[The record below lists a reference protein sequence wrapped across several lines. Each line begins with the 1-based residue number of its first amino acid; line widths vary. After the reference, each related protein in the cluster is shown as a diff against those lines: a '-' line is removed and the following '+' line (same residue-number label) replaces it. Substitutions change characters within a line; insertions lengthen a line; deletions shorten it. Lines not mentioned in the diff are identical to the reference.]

1 MRTKLI
7 FMVRKAPSSVRAQ
20 QIVIKG
26 RSPWLLVLSLL
37 FLLLSRSISGA
48 AELPLSRVAHGA
60 FSEKVVAGHLV
71 GIQSARV
78 MAQSLPWIAEDA
90 GIFHKYNLD
99 FQLVYIASSGMA
111 TAAILGGDAELAVT
125 GGVGFVRAFVAGAS
139 DIVFVGAIKNVMT
152 QSILAGAE
160 IKRMEDLK
168 GKKVGVSRIGSN
180 THYFT
185 VQAMKRTGIDFVRD
199 ITFIQTGG
207 EFESL
212 AALSR
217 GAIQAA
223 TLTAPAD
230 ARAIAQGFHYVV
242 YGPDLRIPYLA
253 TDFVARR
260 SAIAKRP
267 QVMGQFLKAMAEA
280 LKILHTD
287 KAFVYKILG
296 KYLRVEDKKTL
307 DAAYSAEI
315 KALEQRLAI
324 SPEAVQATLEEVA
337 QIDPRALKFKVQD
350 LVDRRYTDEME
361 KSGFF
366 DKLWAEKK

>member
-1 MRTKLI
+1 MRFKLLQKSALCLGSLI
-7 FMVRKAPSSVRAQ
+7 VFSS
-20 QIVIKG
+20 IY
-26 RSPWLLVLSLL
+26 SPKPADSAD
-37 FLLLSRSISGA
+37 R
-48 AELPLSRVAHGA
+48 
-60 FSEKVVAGHLV
+60 LV

-78 MAQSLPWIAEDA
+78 MSQSLPWIADEA
-90 GIFHKYNLD
+90 RLFQKYKLD

-111 TAAILGGDAELAVT
+111 TAAILGGDAEVALT
-125 GGVGFVRAFVAGAS
+125 GGVGFVRAFVSGAP
-139 DIVFVGAIKNVMT
+139 DIVFIGGVKNVMT

-160 IKRMEDLK
+160 IKRVEDLK

-185 VQAMKRTGIDFVRD
+185 VQVLKRAGMNPLRD
-199 ITFIQTGG
+199 VTFIQTGG

-230 ARAIAQGFHYVV
+230 ARAITQGFHYVV

-253 TDFVARR
+253 TDFVVRR
-260 SAIAKRP
+260 SVIAKRP
-267 QVMGQFLKAMAEA
+267 QVVGQFMKAMAEA
-280 LKILHTD
+280 LKIVHTD

-296 KYLRVEDKKTL
+296 KYLRVDDKKTL

-315 KALEQRLAI
+315 KALEERLAI

-337 QIDPRALKFKVQD
+337 QIDSRALKYKPQE
-350 LVDRRYTDEME
+350 LVDSRYVDEME

-366 DKLWAEKK
+366 DRIWAEKKPGA